1 MVRLTLNVYIANVA
15 SWGMK
20 ELEDVCRTDQRIRGD
35 LPAVQSTTTMRILIA
50 EERTGF
56 HELFAVNMSLS
67 IPLKKE
73 NKNQKSSL
81 LCGYF
86 SGHPC
91 QNFCTLL
98 DYWSIFTSSPKVT
111 WNSSPPHP
119 HFSALVTLY
128 KPALLAL
135 LLVPLSSW
143 CWDVPDRIVLRLLA
157 IRVTPYTPS
166 HSFQFYVFVIDGQV
180 SSELCIFIIN
190 FLLCFSPCKQWLCPS
205 SVPQPLILT
214 KCFIHSSPISL
225 DDNSYPPNPL
235 GWLFW
240 KSFLL

>member
-119 HFSALVTLY
+119 HFSALVITLRTSPPCIIACPL
-128 KPALLAL
+128 KLLM
-135 LLVPLSSW
+135 
-143 CWDVPDRIVLRLLA
+143 LRCP
-157 IRVTPYTPS
+157 RP
-166 HSFQFYVFVIDGQV
+166 HSFTSLGN
-180 SSELCIFIIN
+180 SSY
-190 FLLCFSPCKQWLCPS
+190 
-205 SVPQPLILT
+205 
-214 KCFIHSSPISL
+214 SL
-225 DDNSYPPNPL
+225 HPFP
-235 GWLFW
+235 
-240 KSFLL
+240 